1 MLGMVSG
8 WSSTF
13 EPEPTGHSPADSPE
27 KEREKPENKV
37 TKPMTSFHGILT
49 DYAMVGN
56 KKYSSN
62 EYATLVLSPSDKVTF
77 SPGAYHCSFYR
88 KVADLFTGRG
98 LLVRYQGAD
107 WTLFI
112 MSDQQRCK
120 RSTMSVLI

>member
-27 KEREKPENKV
+27 KEREKPENKVTKV

-88 KVADLFTGRG
+88 RVADLSTGRG
-98 LLVRYQGAD
+98 VVSALP
-107 WTLFI
+107 
-112 MSDQQRCK
+112 
-120 RSTMSVLI
+120 RSGLDFVHHVGPTTV